1 MSLGNFKNKKPVL
14 RYQYEAETLS
24 VRRVCFDEELEIF
37 NTYEESRKI
46 KMLLNDADVVNLEQ
60 CIQRLIAYSAVKIK
74 LSNDL
79 NYSA

>member
-1 MSLGNFKNKKPVL
+1 MPLGNCTNKKPVL
-14 RYQYEAETLS
+14 RFQYEAETLS
-24 VRRVCFDEELEIF
+24 VRRVCFDEELEIS
-37 NTYEESRKI
+37 NTYEESRKT

-60 CIQRLIAYSAVKIK
+60 CIQRLIAYSAAKIK